1 MQDFPSPLLIEVPD
15 ALAVATDHI
24 AGGACFVR
32 RASVGCEAA
41 LFASSCQD
49 RALLRSFG
57 EGEKSQVRR
66 VRVGHRIRLCVTQSG
81 WAVYTDTMNEPSQS
95 VMTEHVDVDAPQDAW
110 GRLSERM
117 EGQQW
122 PTHALY
128 VVATPIGNLGDLSL
142 RAWHALSRADVIAA
156 EDTRASRN
164 LLDAWGINTPLI
176 AAHRHNELSAATE
189 IVERLQSG
197 QRVAL
202 ISDAGSPAVSDPGG
216 LVVQAVRQAGLRV
229 IPLPGASA
237 LMTALM
243 GAGVT
248 TDASPG
254 FVFAGFAPTK
264 SAARQRWFRQWTQLP
279 AATLFYEA
287 PHRIVASVTD
297 AVAVVG
303 PTRKVTFARELTK
316 RFEEIATMPI
326 AQAAQWLAAD
336 PHREQ
341 GEYVVIIH
349 PPVAVQSEALE
360 LEESASI
367 DAWLDALLESMS
379 VRDVARVAAKATG
392 QPRDALYTRTLA
404 LKAKREET

>member
-1 MQDFPSPLLIEVPD
+1 
-15 ALAVATDHI
+15 
-24 AGGACFVR
+24 
-32 RASVGCEAA
+32 
-41 LFASSCQD
+41 
-49 RALLRSFG
+49 
-57 EGEKSQVRR
+57 
-66 VRVGHRIRLCVTQSG
+66 
-81 WAVYTDTMNEPSQS
+81 MNEPSLS
-95 VMTEHVDVDAPQDAW
+95 AMTEHVDADAPQDAW

-117 EGQQW
+117 GGQQW

-164 LLDAWGINTPLI
+164 LLEAWGINTPLI
-176 AAHRHNELSAATE
+176 AAHRHNEMSVAAD
-189 IVERLQSG
+189 IVGRIQSG

-202 ISDAGSPAVSDPGG
+202 VSDAGSPAVSDPGG
-216 LVVQAVRQAGLRV
+216 LVVQAVREAGLRV

-237 LMTALM
+237 LITALM

-279 AATLFYEA
+279 AATVFYEA
-287 PHRIVASVTD
+287 PHRIVASATD
-297 AVAVVG
+297 ALVVVG
-303 PTRKVTFARELTK
+303 PVRKVTFARELTK

-326 AQAAQWLAAD
+326 AQAAQWLAED

-349 PPVAVQSEALE
+349 SPELIQTESLE
-360 LEESASI
+360 LEENTST
-367 DAWLDALLESMS
+367 DVWLVALLESMS
-379 VRDVARVAAKATG
+379 VRDVARVATKATG
-392 QPRDALYTRTLA
+392 QPRDALYARVLA
-404 LKAKREET
+404 LKASREESSSSGGG

>member
-1 MQDFPSPLLIEVPD
+1 M
-15 ALAVATDHI
+15 
-24 AGGACFVR
+24 
-32 RASVGCEAA
+32 
-41 LFASSCQD
+41 
-49 RALLRSFG
+49 
-57 EGEKSQVRR
+57 
-66 VRVGHRIRLCVTQSG
+66 RLCVTQSG
-81 WAVYTDTMNEPSQS
+81 WAVYTDTMNEPSLS
-95 VMTEHVDVDAPQDAW
+95 AMTEHPHSDSPPDAW
-110 GRLSERM
+110 DRLSERM

-142 RAWHALSRADVIAA
+142 RAWHALNRADVIAA

-164 LLDAWGINTPLI
+164 LLEAWGINTPLM

-189 IVERLQSG
+189 IVERIQSG

-216 LVVQAVRQAGLRV
+216 LVVQAVRKAGLRV

-237 LMTALM
+237 LITALM

-279 AATLFYEA
+279 AATVFYEA
-287 PHRIVASVTD
+287 PHRIVASATD
-297 AVAVVG
+297 AQAVVG
-303 PTRKVTFARELTK
+303 PTREVTFARELTK

-326 AQAAQWLAAD
+326 SQAAQWLAAD

-349 PPVAVQSEALE
+349 PPVVVQSEALE

-367 DAWLDALLESMS
+367 DAWLDVLLESMS
-379 VRDVARVAAKATG
+379 VRDVARLAAKATG
-392 QPRDALYTRTLA
+392 QPRDALYTRALA
-404 LKAKREET
+404 LKAKSEET